1 MFWKRA
7 AGMAALV
14 YLASLLLGFASSRI
28 FRLEGDAAL
37 HPSLGPWLFSLLGTT
52 IIVAGFT
59 WWYFYNRDANAK
71 EGFFLGLVMIGVSFF
86 LDGLLLI
93 PSFLLGNTPGY
104 LFAYYATPI
113 FWVSV
118 AIILVISPLT
128 AILRKKQQDM
138 IRQKAG
144 YGKA

>member
-1 MFWKRA
+1 
-7 AGMAALV
+7 MAALV
-14 YLASLLLGFASSRI
+14 YLASLLLGFASSRV

-37 HPSLGPWLFSLLGTT
+37 HPSLGPWLFSLFGTIT
-52 IIVAGFT
+52 IVAGFT

-71 EGFFLGLVMIGVSFF
+71 EGFFLGLVMVGISFF

-118 AIILVISPLT
+118 ILVLIVAPLT
-128 AILRKKQQDM
+128 SIARRRQQE
-138 IRQKAG
+138 ITREKAG